1 MNPKDASNDLK
12 PKRKYISVLDI
23 FEILIL
29 LLGIFLSFSSTIK
42 PLKYTLKYMWS
53 FSFTILGLIFVVI
66 MIILIRKKFVSL
78 IGIGLILVYMFVAGF
93 GVVVCE
99 MNAVRMQKIS
109 VFEGKEVVLTIDDS
123 FYKWDG
129 KSVSYDPSNMEYVGI
144 SGLTEKTILC
154 TVDGESKKFGIYL
167 DSQQRE
173 VYYIEI
179 SPSGAGIFLK
189 LTKK

>member
-12 PKRKYISVLDI
+12 PKRKYISVLGI

-42 PLKYTLKYMWS
+42 P
-53 FSFTILGLIFVVI
+53 LGLIFVVI

-78 IGIGLILVYMFVAGF
+78 IGIGLILVYLFVAGF
-93 GVVVCE
+93 GAVVCE

-144 SGLTEKTILC
+144 SGSTEKTILC

>member
-12 PKRKYISVLDI
+12 PKRKYISVLGI

-42 PLKYTLKYMWS
+42 PLKYTLKYMWG

-78 IGIGLILVYMFVAGF
+78 IGIGLILVYLFVAGF
-93 GVVVCE
+93 GAVVCE

-123 FYKWDG
+123 FYTWDG

-144 SGLTEKTILC
+144 SGSTEKTILC

>member
-1 MNPKDASNDLK
+1 
-12 PKRKYISVLDI
+12 
-23 FEILIL
+23 
-29 LLGIFLSFSSTIK
+29 
-42 PLKYTLKYMWS
+42 
-53 FSFTILGLIFVVI
+53 
-66 MIILIRKKFVSL
+66 
-78 IGIGLILVYMFVAGF
+78 
-93 GVVVCE
+93 
-99 MNAVRMQKIS
+99 MQKIS

-144 SGLTEKTILC
+144 SGSTEKTILC